1 MIVIIIIVWLLVTD
15 YYCVALE
22 PIALTLV
29 DQLASSHTYSD
40 LPVAA
45 SGLLEVKVC
54 TITIQLNLLLI
65 LILCE

>member
-22 PIALTLV
+22 TIALALV
-29 DQLASSHTYSD
+29 DQLASSHTYRD

-45 SGLLEVKVC
+45 SGLLGVKVC
-54 TITIQLNLLLI
+54 TITTQLNLFLI
-65 LILCE
+65 LIICE